1 MDSLCSH
8 ARVQC
13 TRSGVNSPTYGAGP
27 AAASVF
33 VLSLFGVPQATALA
47 FAALWWLISQVPC
60 ALIGVPAFG
69 Y

>member
-33 VLSLFGVPQATALA
+33 VLSLLGPQATAGICSTV
-47 FAALWWLISQVPC
+47 WLIQSSC
-60 ALIGVPAFG
+60 ALIRSRAFG

>member
-13 TRSGVNSPTYGAGP
+13 TRSGVNYTYGAGP

-33 VLSLFGVPQATALA
+33 VLSLFGSAGLHWHNTVVADFT
-47 FAALWWLISQVPC
+47 IPC
-60 ALIGVPAFG
+60 ALIGSRAFG